1 MEDNLKRLNKF
12 IEKRDIALDE
22 KLIKSLKKV
31 GYHQWCCPEL
41 GTKVSPHDE
50 VRIDGKLIREKR
62 AIYLFS
68 FQ

>member
-1 MEDNLKRLNKF
+1 MVLFRIRHE
-12 IEKRDIALDE
+12 
-22 KLIKSLKKV
+22 
-31 GYHQWCCPEL
+31 
-41 GTKVSPHDE
+41 VSPHDE